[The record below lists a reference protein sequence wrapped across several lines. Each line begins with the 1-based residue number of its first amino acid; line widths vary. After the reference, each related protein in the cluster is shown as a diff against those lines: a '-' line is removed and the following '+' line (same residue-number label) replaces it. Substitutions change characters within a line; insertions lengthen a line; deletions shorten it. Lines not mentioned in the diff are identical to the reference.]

1 MSLAGFQS
9 ISNKMSLDAPIRFKP
24 TPPALEL
31 NRNTTGKQR
40 VKPKKKKKN
49 YAEFTRSVLTLRT
62 FFVKVNLGGNV
73 NKLAVNLAIVLLN
86 ILVIDYKQFLL
97 FGEVCRAS
105 EKYL

>member
-31 NRNTTGKQR
+31 NKNTTGRQR
-40 VKPKKKKKN
+40 VKPKKKKKDD

-62 FFVKVNLGGNV
+62 F
-73 NKLAVNLAIVLLN
+73 LL
-86 ILVIDYKQFLL
+86 K
-97 FGEVCRAS
+97 
-105 EKYL
+105 